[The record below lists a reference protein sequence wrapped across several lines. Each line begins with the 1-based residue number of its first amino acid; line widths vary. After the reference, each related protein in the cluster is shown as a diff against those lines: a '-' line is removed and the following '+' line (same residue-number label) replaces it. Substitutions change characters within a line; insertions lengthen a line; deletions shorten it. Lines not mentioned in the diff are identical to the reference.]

1 MVGYVVQTYC
11 NKGKPGVAVNKEPSD
26 GKLQHRRPFDF
37 LSWIVYIV
45 PAALYSLNNN
55 LVVHIQHYTD
65 PATFQV
71 LSNMKVPA
79 TALMYR
85 LFIRRRIPRNKQAA
99 LLLLTIVGMS
109 CSYSGVQAH
118 REFMK
123 TKTMNTEGG
132 IEEDKGMHD
141 FGSMR
146 RHLSVVGLLLI
157 LLYASISAFAGVY
170 TELIMKNR
178 AKTSIHFQNMQLSSF
193 GIIFNI
199 VGFLM
204 ITDPGSSFF
213 SGYSIW
219 TALIIG
225 TQAANGLMIASML
238 KFSSNLTRLLIVSCA
253 TVLTTYASHLVFHLA
268 LDYYFYFALCLLFP
282 ALLLYELG

>member
-1 MVGYVVQTYC
+1 
-11 NKGKPGVAVNKEPSD
+11 
-26 GKLQHRRPFDF
+26 
-37 LSWIVYIV
+37 
-45 PAALYSLNNN
+45 
-55 LVVHIQHYTD
+55 
-65 PATFQV
+65 
-71 LSNMKVPA
+71 
-79 TALMYR
+79 
-85 LFIRRRIPRNKQAA
+85 
-99 LLLLTIVGMS
+99 
-109 CSYSGVQAH
+109 
-118 REFMK
+118 
-123 TKTMNTEGG
+123 MNTEGG